1 METGGVFMISYEC
14 GEGNEWENIPL
25 DCCGNFG
32 MPE

>member
-1 METGGVFMISYEC
+1 METGGAFIISYEC

-32 MPE
+32 MPD